1 MRLGC
6 AELVE
11 KRVEHGS
18 QCLTCAAWAVRVAGD
33 KIRKAGC
40 DESPGCVRNR
50 AAPCPAEARGDDLDD
65 RAARASF
72 ADGAWV
78 TLHRAATLRMCEDG
92 HEPKRVHT
100 VCAERQKCCGCAG
113 LELDEEEA
121 FGDRP
126 SAEIRRVRF
135 ERRVR
140 SDLCGK
146 RQFELN
152 LGGGECVA
160 HDLQLY
166 DRLCVSGAVPA
177 REVR

>member
-18 QCLTCAAWAVRVAGD
+18 QCLACAAWAGRGAGD
-33 KIRKAGC
+33 NVRTAGS
-40 DESPGCVRNR
+40 DECPGCVRNR
-50 AAPCPAEARGDDLDD
+50 AAPRTAQARGDDLDD
-65 RAARASF
+65 GTARASF

-100 VCAERQKCCGCAG
+100 VCAERQKCCGCARF
-113 LELDEEEA
+113 ELDEEEA

-126 SAEIRRVRF
+126 SAEIRRVR
-135 ERRVR
+135 
-140 SDLCGK
+140 
-146 RQFELN
+146 
-152 LGGGECVA
+152 
-160 HDLQLY
+160 
-166 DRLCVSGAVPA
+166 
-177 REVR
+177 